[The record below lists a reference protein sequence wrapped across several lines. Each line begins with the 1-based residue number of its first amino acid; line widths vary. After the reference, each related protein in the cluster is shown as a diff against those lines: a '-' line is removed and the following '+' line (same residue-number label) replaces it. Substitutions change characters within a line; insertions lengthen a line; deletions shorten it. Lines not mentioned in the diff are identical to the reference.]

1 MLQRIAIPDLTGG
14 VSKQPDSQRFP
25 NQVEEAT
32 NVTLHLSKGLEKRP
46 GFEFVKELANL
57 SGDMFV
63 HWIERSSTQK
73 YWVIFRNNATP
84 VHIYKT
90 DGTLCTVT
98 IVDAGAGTYL
108 QTTPENLRVITVDDT
123 TLVVNTSITTALSN
137 STVTYDQPSGS
148 GHMVDESGNSHNK
161 LSWEQFDLPPSAAHV
176 NTFWYAR
183 DDALGH
189 PAGWYKAISDT
200 SQPWYQRVRAP
211 MAYST
216 FSDSTMPIRIVQT
229 ADTTFEVRY
238 CPWAPRYSGDSITN
252 PGPTFVG
259 KKITDVCVHRNRL
272 WFSAGENVC
281 ASVAGEF
288 YNFWLNSYATVV
300 DSDPIDVKLGSA
312 QVTKIS
318 WMSPFQRMIVVFTES
333 GQQYEIRAAEAMT
346 PSTVSIVPSTTYASP
361 ISRPTI
367 VGSQLYWAAAKG
379 PWMQIYEYLTDDSTA
394 QSNAVDI
401 AAHVDSYIPSTAKEL
416 KSSVANDL
424 LVVRGGDNNLYVNTM
439 FWNSDKKIQAA
450 WSKITQPSTHTVLG
464 CHIIDDYLYVLARVS
479 AGGDTVLRISR
490 MPIRNSDAYPS
501 YRPRMDCLY
510 SVAGVYDAGTKTTSF
525 TLPFFAPE
533 LDTAY
538 MGSEWGNK
546 EGSRFTAISGTYAPG
561 NTVLIFN
568 GYLVDSSPKVM
579 RIGSSFEMN
588 VELSRQYVRD
598 QQGVPA
604 VGTLQLKQC
613 SVFHRNTGYFEFVID
628 PKTSPAS
635 NRTWKYTGKQLGSIG
650 FITNQNVLSDSDMQN
665 FKIMASAGGVD
676 LNIKSTSPAPCNL
689 TNLEFVGEFVASKRS
704 AAST

>member
-1 MLQRIAIPDLTGG
+1 MLQRIAVPDLTGG
-14 VSKQPDSQRFP
+14 VSRQSDSQRFP

-46 GFEFVKELANL
+46 GFEFVKELSNL
-57 SGDMFV
+57 SGDMQV

-90 DGTLCTVT
+90 DGTVCTVT
-98 IVDAGAGTYL
+98 ISDAAAGTYL
-108 QTTPENLRVITVDDT
+108 QTAPANLKMITIDDT
-123 TLVVNTSITTALSN
+123 TIVVNTSITTALSN
-137 STVTYDQPSGS
+137 STVVYDNPLGS
-148 GHMVDESGNSHNK
+148 GNAVDKSSNSHNK
-161 LSWEQFDLPPSAAHV
+161 LSWEQFDLPPSAGHV
-176 NTFWYAR
+176 GTYWYAR

-189 PAGWYKAISDT
+189 PAGWYEAISAT

-216 FSDSTMPIRIVQT
+216 FDNTTMPIRILQT
-229 ADTTFEVRY
+229 GDTTFEIRF
-238 CPWAPRYSGDSITN
+238 CTWAPRYSGDSITN

-272 WFSAGENVC
+272 WFSAGENLC
-281 ASVAGEF
+281 SSAAGEF
-288 YNFWLNSYATVV
+288 YNFWLNSYASII
-300 DSDPIDVKLGSA
+300 DSDPIDIKLGSS
-312 QVTKIS
+312 QVTRIS
-318 WMSPFQRMIVVFTES
+318 WLAPFQRMIVVFTES
-333 GQQYEIRAAEAMT
+333 GQQYEIRAAEALT

-361 ISRPTI
+361 VSRPTI
-367 VGSQLYWAAAKG
+367 VGSQLYWAAIKG
-379 PWMQIYEYLTDDSTA
+379 PWLQVYEYLTDDGSA

-401 AAHVDSYIPSTAKEL
+401 AAHVDGYIPSTVAEL

-424 LVVRGGDNNLYVNTM
+424 LVLRGIDNTLYLNTM
-439 FWNSDKKIQAA
+439 FWNADKKIQAS
-450 WSKITQPSTHTVLG
+450 WSKITQPTHHTMLG

-479 AGGDTVLRISR
+479 MGGSTVLRISR
-490 MPIRNSDAYPS
+490 MPVRNSDAYPS
-501 YRPRMDCLY
+501 YRPRIDSLY
-510 SVAGVYDAGTKTTSF
+510 SVAGTYDAGTKTTSF
-525 TLPFFAPE
+525 TVPFFSPE
-533 LDTAY
+533 IDTAY

-546 EGSRFTAISGTYAPG
+546 EGQRFTALSISAAP
-561 NTVLIFN
+561 TSTTIIFN
-568 GYLVDSSPKVM
+568 GYLVDPTPKVM
-579 RIGSSFEMN
+579 KLGSSFEMN
-588 VELSRQYVRD
+588 VEISRQYVRD

-665 FKIMASAGGVD
+665 FKIMASSGGVD

-689 TNLEFVGEFVASKRS
+689 TNIEFVGDFVASKRS